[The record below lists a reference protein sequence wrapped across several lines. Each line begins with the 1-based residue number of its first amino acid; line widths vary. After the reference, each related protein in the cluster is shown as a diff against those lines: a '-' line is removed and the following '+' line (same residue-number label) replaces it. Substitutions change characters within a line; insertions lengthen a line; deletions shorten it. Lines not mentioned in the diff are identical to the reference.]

1 MYKFLTD
8 TYSALKISQLLKHAL
23 AGIVNNFYLILIL
36 FVECFM
42 FSFVNSPAAIYLA
55 QVLLELAIDGDEF
68 LGDDFV
74 LLVCVLNLA
83 LEIVVACF
91 FEACQSSDIL
101 REALID
107 LFCLLVCYFESAFQ
121 ILERI
126 RLNSEETIGLWVAL
140 HRLKPFFQVWLAF
153 NLSITVKRCNL
164 VRNSRYHLLF
174 EVLRYLRGVF
184 IVKTCSETI

>member
-42 FSFVNSPAAIYLA
+42 FSFVNSPAAIDLA

-74 LLVCVLNLA
+74 LLVSIFNLA
-83 LEIVVACF
+83 LEIIVAGF
-91 FEACQSSDIL
+91 LEACQCVHIL
-101 REALID
+101 
-107 LFCLLVCYFESAFQ
+107 
-121 ILERI
+121 
-126 RLNSEETIGLWVAL
+126 
-140 HRLKPFFQVWLAF
+140 
-153 NLSITVKRCNL
+153 
-164 VRNSRYHLLF
+164 
-174 EVLRYLRGVF
+174 
-184 IVKTCSETI
+184 